1 MLRLRNRGHKR
12 RWLHKESDHE
22 GNKKRREGEWSS
34 GHCPLKM
41 KKAGFAIFC
50 LDMSGQP
57 GGLISPSKCI
67 LVLLLFGLVWGLGFA
82 VVLCLPDSNGTSYVV
97 SLLELFVHHV
107 SWMRD

>member
-1 MLRLRNRGHKR
+1 
-12 RWLHKESDHE
+12 
-22 GNKKRREGEWSS
+22 
-34 GHCPLKM
+34 M

-57 GGLISPSKCI
+57 GGLISLSKCI

-82 VVLCLPDSNGTSYVV
+82 LVLCLPDSNGTSYVV
-97 SLLELFVHHV
+97 SLLELFVHHA

>member
-1 MLRLRNRGHKR
+1 
-12 RWLHKESDHE
+12 
-22 GNKKRREGEWSS
+22 
-34 GHCPLKM
+34 M
-41 KKAGFAIFC
+41 KKADFAILC

-82 VVLCLPDSNGTSYVV
+82 LVLCLPDSVGTSYVV